1 LARRGGGLMDL
12 LPLLPQALADGL
24 LLGGVYAIVAVGL
37 TMTFGQAQSHP
48 TKAQ

>member
-1 LARRGGGLMDL
+1 VRCHR
-12 LPLLPQALADGL
+12 LLPQTLADGL
-24 LLGGVYAIVAVGL
+24 LLGGVYAIVAVAL